1 MLKLNFNKEALN
13 LYLVTDRSWI
23 SDRSLN
29 EDVKKALE
37 AGVTFLQLREKNI
50 DKESFLKSAMQLKS
64 LAADYKVPFV
74 INDDVEIALASD
86 ADGVH
91 IGQNDMTVIGARQ
104 KIGRDKI
111 LGVSVRSVEEA
122 KYAERLGADYLG
134 VGAVFIT
141 DTKLDA
147 ADVSYEVL
155 KEICASVKI
164 PVVAI
169 GGINDKNITQLEGSG
184 IYGVAVISA
193 ILAQKDIKGAATA
206 LAQQCR
212 QLFQ

>member
-212 QLFQ
+212 QLF

>member
-1 MLKLNFNKEALN
+1 
-13 LYLVTDRSWI
+13 VTDRSWI

-212 QLFQ
+212 QLF

>member
-1 MLKLNFNKEALN
+1 MNFNKEALN

-184 IYGVAVISA
+184 VYGVAVISA

-212 QLFQ
+212 QLF

>member
-1 MLKLNFNKEALN
+1 
-13 LYLVTDRSWI
+13 VTDRSWI

-184 IYGVAVISA
+184 VYGVAVISA

-212 QLFQ
+212 QLF

>member
-1 MLKLNFNKEALN
+1 M
-13 LYLVTDRSWI
+13 TDRSWI

-212 QLFQ
+212 QLF

>member
-1 MLKLNFNKEALN
+1 VLKLNFNKEALN

-212 QLFQ
+212 QLF